1 MTPRSFPGNPVFAD
15 PSERLVWEEL
25 MATLPSE
32 ASVVCGL
39 RILEHEQEYELDFTV
54 LWPNVGISVLE
65 VKGGSITPNE
75 DTTFTQRDSK
85 ASRSIDPI
93 TQVKKMILENKQLLE
108 QREEQFKLLKI
119 AKTIEGSDN
128 STRDTKFK
136 INALIREIDKCI
148 VQLNE

>member
-1 MTPRSFPGNPVFAD
+1 MSNTI
-15 PSERLVWEEL
+15 
-25 MATLPSE
+25 E
-32 ASVVCGL
+32 AVNL
-39 RILEHEQEYELDFTV
+39 LEIKLKNLLSNYDFLLKENV
-54 LWPNVGISVLE
+54 LLLQNS
-65 VKGGSITPNE
+65 
-75 DTTFTQRDSK
+75 SK
-85 ASRSIDPI
+85 L
-93 TQVKKMILENKQLLE
+93 QHQLLENKQLLK